1 MAMIQPPPL
10 EVLRRF
16 APGTV
21 LREAARLIFT
31 QGTGALIVIGP
42 EDEVEKLSTGGFRLE
57 QVPVTAQRID
67 RTGGVGSIVEI
78 TSWQLPG
85 IELEIG

>member
-21 LREAARLIFT
+21 LREAARLIFN

-42 EDEVEKLSTGGFRLE
+42 
-57 QVPVTAQRID
+57 
-67 RTGGVGSIVEI
+67 
-78 TSWQLPG
+78 
-85 IELEIG
+85 